1 MIFENSLS
9 KCIFEQ
15 NMSNAPKWSLMDDSR
30 SWVLSLFVVL
40 RDFVWS
46 DAKESVYFQPL
57 CVPLFFFF
65 YRTVC
70 FHARDKKHGLP
81 LRGRPILLSLVWLQ
95 TELDSTQ
102 SYYSYLVCTQR
113 IRSNLRSTREIWTAL
128 MLWKI
133 NLRAAKS
140 WFDSPSSEKVKVP
153 PTAFSLLFSPLDYS
167 FRYLSFSLSFKFPAR
182 MLIGNFDKSLKNG
195 LKGSL

>member
-1 MIFENSLS
+1 MIFESSLS

-30 SWVLSLFVVL
+30 SSQQPFLNNSPFVICGAEGFCLKRRERVGV
-40 RDFVWS
+40 FS
-46 DAKESVYFQPL
+46 TSL
-57 CVPLFFFF
+57 CVPFFFF

-70 FHARDKKHGLP
+70 FHARDKQHGLP

-153 PTAFSLLFSPLDYS
+153 PPAFSLLFSPLNCS
-167 FRYLSFSLSFKFPAR
+167 FRYLSFSLSKRLNFP
-182 MLIGNFDKSLKNG
+182 LVC
-195 LKGSL
+195 

>member
-1 MIFENSLS
+1 MVVDGRFSILSPFVICSAEGFCLKRRERVSVFSTSLRAF
-9 KCIFEQ
+9 I
-15 NMSNAPKWSLMDDSR
+15 
-30 SWVLSLFVVL
+30 
-40 RDFVWS
+40 
-46 DAKESVYFQPL
+46 
-57 CVPLFFFF
+57 FFF

-153 PTAFSLLFSPLDYS
+153 PPAFLLLFSPLDCS